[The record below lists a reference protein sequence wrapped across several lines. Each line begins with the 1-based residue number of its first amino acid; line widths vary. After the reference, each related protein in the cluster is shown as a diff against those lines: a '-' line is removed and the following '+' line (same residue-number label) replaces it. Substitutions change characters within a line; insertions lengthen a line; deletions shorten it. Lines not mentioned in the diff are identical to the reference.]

1 MCLSR
6 LFRGADSNCRVLESV
21 SLRLARWTR
30 RAEEMA
36 TYRKELLSG
45 HPSHCFVGLAEFT
58 RFYEEGS
65 EIGRMQNPKDRPQG
79 TSAGCVS
86 GHWPSWGEEGN
97 RSRHHHQQESKST
110 IKKQNKTTQHHQEKK
125 DPASICPS
133 RHHPRSV
140 SQREACGITGTAR
153 EKRWEREKERRIKR
167 ADYGTR
173 GSGYG
178 FGSAHPIPARRATTC
193 CCWHQN

>member
-30 RAEEMA
+30 RAEEEMA

-45 HPSHCFVGLAEFT
+45 HPSHCFLGLAEFT

-65 EIGRMQNPKDRPQG
+65 EIGRMQNPKDRPHG

-86 GHWPSWGEEGN
+86 GHWPSWSEEGN
-97 RSRHHHQQESKST
+97 PSRHHHQQESKST
-110 IKKQNKTTQHHQEKK
+110 IKKQNKTTQHHPEKK

-140 SQREACGITGTAR
+140 SQREAYGITGTAR
-153 EKRWEREKERRIKR
+153 EKRWERGEGEKK
-167 ADYGTR
+167 
-173 GSGYG
+173 
-178 FGSAHPIPARRATTC
+178 
-193 CCWHQN
+193 

>member
-1 MCLSR
+1 
-6 LFRGADSNCRVLESV
+6 
-21 SLRLARWTR
+21 
-30 RAEEMA
+30 MA
-36 TYRKELLSG
+36 TCRKELLSE

-86 GHWPSWGEEGN
+86 GHWPSLGEEGN
-97 RSRHHHQQESKST
+97 PTRHHHQKVDINDEET
-110 IKKQNKTTQHHQEKK
+110 KQKHQHHREKN
-125 DPASICPS
+125 PASIPPS

-140 SQREACGITGTAR
+140 SQREACGITGTVKR
-153 EKRWEREKERRIKR
+153 EAMGKGRMERRIKR

-173 GSGYG
+173 ESGYG
-178 FGSAHPIPARRATTC
+178 FGSTHPIPARRATTTCCC

>member
-6 LFRGADSNCRVLESV
+6 LFRGADANCRVLESV

-30 RAEEMA
+30 RAEEEMA

-97 RSRHHHQQESKST
+97 PSRHHHQQESK
-110 IKKQNKTTQHHQEKK
+110 
-125 DPASICPS
+125 
-133 RHHPRSV
+133 
-140 SQREACGITGTAR
+140 
-153 EKRWEREKERRIKR
+153 
-167 ADYGTR
+167 
-173 GSGYG
+173 
-178 FGSAHPIPARRATTC
+178 
-193 CCWHQN
+193 